1 MNLNGLRAIV
11 NKEEIVP
18 TRHARDFLAGS
29 QEIDDLYKHHVRTY
43 IPLQSGTDEASGVTA
58 FASRFIKQ
66 VKDVK
71 APRGYITADFGYGK
85 TSAGLFVWQ
94 KAQDARLVAVPPF
107 KLNRLEDFLDA
118 TAGWVAY
125 ILSKTVPNLAER
137 AVELYQL
144 FHNRELDSIAKRYGV
159 TLDQAERMYS
169 DRALQLNIT
178 PRDIVHFFEQMTSLV
193 LEAGFE
199 GLVVIPDEL
208 QQYLDP
214 EIKSGRIDPLVPL
227 FDIITEL
234 INQQGK
240 LAFGFLMIIT
250 SKELG
255 VINDQ
260 RGDLIDRLRGNTL
273 DLRVIYD
280 RDFPARLWRCFAE
293 TFEYTDLSDQ
303 LVDTLTLESLGQIA
317 SRPDLSNG
325 PRTVINAFRRIAL
338 RALDSRGNASA
349 YSPIDLVDD
358 FLANQIAFDARKLLQ
373 EAASRALATS
383 LIRGNP
389 HLEQAVK
396 LLAAFP
402 VDGANREIQLR
413 FGLLEACTELRASGS
428 PDVVI
433 EIGDRHYPALML
445 RALDAAQENTDE
457 LTLILREFIRN
468 YDSQAANQMQRT
480 VNSFIALLALVFRPE
495 QWTTTSLEN
504 RNFARNSEAV
514 FVGTFPEMAKRFP
527 ERKVHVSVVGDDES
541 LSTDTRLE
549 GECRL
554 VFVLA
559 RHLDLSRQ
567 ERLDFL
573 GETQTD
579 TSAFAA
585 EFSLNLMLPCFDNL
599 NRATQDQLRRVV
611 DVEDVSVMLVLAL
624 HAYLAEAAERDN
636 VSKPLKEMIKRSMS
650 VRLLEGALEVLL
662 NPAVGSAYNVNGGL
676 IIEKIVSDL
685 IDARY
690 GDQYSTLITYKQ
702 WRDNLRTYISVLRQL
717 TSFAQKQ
724 GFALVEGTKEDIA
737 KKFSTTAA
745 TFDAFQARFPAL
757 IKIDGDSF
765 PRRREARQSGVF
777 LTRHSLE
784 EVILSSLEGAPTIT
798 TREGNTAR
806 ALKLDEVNGGAADM
820 GYRPD
825 ETKFI
830 IEIMQA
836 RDLVEVVGGWLQER
850 CRPSVSLD
858 VLTEQ
863 VMRFKHDADLLHAAV
878 QQPEIKLVAQRGSKY
893 TTQLKD
899 FCKQQ
904 KEAELVALD
913 EQVQSDLRL
922 LQTLVN
928 REINVLGERA
938 QKLHLVELP
947 VDWAETLGTMIRAS
961 AFTTSLNQVRLHYGQ
976 TLQTWNN
983 EASSFRE
990 RLSELLAELPHLELA
1005 SLQRF
1010 TGRVNLL
1017 TETHVKLNEQRRV
1030 LDRAVQHATAW
1041 QSTVNQLHD
1050 LLEAIQRQGEAAKDL
1065 LAELQEIERTIAHA
1079 FETQATDAFA
1089 ASDRYL
1095 QRIAQ
1100 LERQV
1105 AGLASQ
1111 AERTFTR
1118 EQEQYRSLFIQKTGT
1133 KQEDLWQKI
1142 IYSHSNP
1149 DGVYSNLYHAVAGQA
1164 VDLLD
1169 VIAGDIESSQ
1179 TALFGLRTMSVL
1191 SDENSRGAETQLVL
1205 LEEQINQSN
1214 DDYTKVSATLENSIP
1229 NPNRFAAWI
1238 EAVSHLQK
1246 LMLVINAG
1254 VRALRAPAQTSDVAP
1269 DEEQLL
1275 RDVRELKGTNNILR
1289 LRQKMAHKS
1298 DNEFWQLLKSMVERQ
1313 LIEVT
1318 LRVQ

>member
-1 MNLNGLRAIV
+1 MNLDGLRAIA

-18 TRHARDFLAGS
+18 TRQARDFLAGS

-43 IPLQSGTDEASGVTA
+43 IPLQSGSDEASGVNT
-58 FASRFIKQ
+58 FASRFVKQ
-66 VKDVK
+66 VKEAKV
-71 APRGYITADFGYGK
+71 PRGYVTADFGYGK

-107 KLNRLEDFLDA
+107 KLNRLEDLLDA
-118 TAGWVAY
+118 TAGWVTH
-125 ILSKTVPNLAER
+125 ILAKTVPSL
-137 AVELYQL
+137 VEKAIEIYEL

-178 PRDIVHFFEQMTSLV
+178 PQDIVRFFEHMTSLV

-214 EIKSGRIDPLVPL
+214 EIKSGKIDPLVPL

-234 INQQGK
+234 MNQQGK

-273 DLRVIYD
+273 DLRAIYD
-280 RDFPARLWRCFAE
+280 RDFPARLWQRFAE
-293 TFEYTDLSDQ
+293 TFEYSEISNQ
-303 LVDTLTLESLGQIA
+303 LVDELTLDSLGQIA

-325 PRTVINAFRRIAL
+325 PRTVINAFRQIAR
-338 RALDSRGNASA
+338 RALESSGTISS

-373 EAASRALATS
+373 EAASKALATS

-389 HLEQAVK
+389 QLEQAIR

-402 VDGANREIQLR
+402 VDGATRDIQR
-413 FGLLEACTELRASGS
+413 HYGLLDACTELRASGT
-428 PDVVI
+428 PEIVI
-433 EIGDRHYPALML
+433 EIGDRQRPALML

-457 LTLILREFIRN
+457 LSLILREFIRN
-468 YDSQAANQMQRT
+468 YDMQAANQMQRA
-480 VNSFIALLALVFRPE
+480 VNSFMALLALVFKPE
-495 QWTTTSLEN
+495 QWTTASLEY
-504 RNFARNSEAV
+504 RNFARNAEAV

-527 ERKVHVSVVGDDES
+527 ERAVHVRVMGDDEA
-541 LSTDTRLE
+541 LNRDTHLE
-549 GECRL
+549 GECSL

-567 ERLDFL
+567 ERLNFL
-573 GETQTD
+573 GEMQTD

-585 EFSLNLMLPCFDNL
+585 AFSLNLMLPCFDNL
-599 NRATQDQLRRVV
+599 NRAIQDQLRRVV
-611 DVEDVSVMLVLAL
+611 DVDEVSVMLVLAL
-624 HAYLAEAAERDN
+624 HAYLTEAAERDS

-662 NPAVGSAYNVNGGL
+662 NPAVGSAFSVTGGL
-676 IIEKIVSDL
+676 IIEKTVSEL

-690 GDQYSTLITYKQ
+690 GAQYETLITYKQ

-717 TSFAQKQ
+717 SSFAQKQ
-724 GFALVEGTKEDIA
+724 GFALVEGTKEEIA

-745 TFDAFQARFPAL
+745 TFEAFQARFPDL
-757 IKIDGDSF
+757 LKIEGGSF
-765 PRRREARQSGVF
+765 PGRREPRKSGVL

-798 TREGNTAR
+798 TRERKTVR
-806 ALKLDEVNGGAADM
+806 ALKLDEIHGGAADM

-825 ETKFI
+825 EIKFI

-836 RDLVEVVGGWLQER
+836 RDLVEIVGGWLQER
-850 CRPSVSLD
+850 SHPSISLE

-878 QQPEIKLVAQRGSKY
+878 HQPEIEFVAQRGNKY
-893 TTQLKD
+893 TNQLKD
-899 FCKQQ
+899 FRKQH

-928 REINVLGERA
+928 REINQLRERA
-938 QKLHLVELP
+938 QKLHLTDLP
-947 VDWAETLGTMIRAS
+947 TDWAVMLGTMIRAS
-961 AFTTSLNQVRLHYGQ
+961 AFTSSLNQVRLRYGQ
-976 TLQTWNN
+976 MLQTWNN
-983 EASSFRE
+983 EASTLRE
-990 RLSELLAELPHLELA
+990 RLSELITELPTLDLA
-1005 SLQRF
+1005 SLQRL

-1030 LDRAVQHATAW
+1030 LDNAVQHTRAW

-1050 LLEAIQRQGEAAKDL
+1050 LLEAIQRQGEPAKDL
-1065 LAELQEIERTIAHA
+1065 LTQLHEIERAIAHA
-1079 FETQATDAFA
+1079 FETQATDAFGA
-1089 ASDRYL
+1089 AERHQ
-1095 QRIAQ
+1095 QRITQ
-1100 LERQV
+1100 LEQQV
-1105 AGLASQ
+1105 DGLASQ
-1111 AERTFTR
+1111 AERKFSR
-1118 EQEQYRSLFIQKTGT
+1118 EQEQYRSLFIQKAGLR
-1133 KQEDLWQKI
+1133 QEKLWQKI
-1142 IYSHSNP
+1142 IYSPSNP
-1149 DGVYSNLYHAVAGQA
+1149 DGVYSNLHQAVVGQA
-1164 VDLLD
+1164 ADLLD
-1169 VIAGDIESSQ
+1169 VISGDIERSH
-1179 TALFGLRTMSVL
+1179 THLLALRSMVSL
-1191 SDENSRGAETQLVL
+1191 SDGGMDDTESELVQLESHTNRANDEYTRIASAVETRLRD
-1205 LEEQINQSN
+1205 LEQ
-1214 DDYTKVSATLENSIP
+1214 
-1229 NPNRFAAWI
+1229 FAYWI
-1238 EAVSHLQK
+1238 EAVSELQK
-1246 LMLVINAG
+1246 LILAIDAG
-1254 VRALRAPAQTSDVAP
+1254 IRKLREPVQSSNISKVEQRFLKALGGHSSGLNLFRIRQQFP
-1269 DEEQLL
+1269 DLGEEEFWALL
-1275 RDVRELKGTNNILR
+1275 RSVWEK
-1289 LRQKMAHKS
+1289 
-1298 DNEFWQLLKSMVERQ
+1298 QLV
-1313 LIEVT
+1313 EVT
-1318 LRVQ
+1318 LKVQ